1 MRGRRLAA
9 FAVSG
14 ALAAAVSGGTV
25 AASGDSAPTFSATVL
40 PGAGGEPNVSI
51 SPNGATVLVSGLDGK
66 SPATLY
72 RSTDGGASFTEISPD
87 FSSTGGGDWDMRFL
101 DDQTV
106 VATDLGMGQFFVH
119 RSEDAGSTWTTTKI
133 QMDVYDRP
141 WLEHFGTDKVYV
153 VAKGFDGIPYLF
165 TSIDGGRSFGS
176 PPLPVLVYG
185 TGVVPAEA
193 GGTSPTPADLLVSGM
208 NAYLDHITVDP
219 VTGDLYVL
227 YGIES
232 PRSYGPAHP
241 LGVADR
247 LYVAHLEGGT
257 MVSRPVHL
265 GEPGESSISGFNWMT
280 IDSAGTLYVLAN
292 GSIAG
297 RHSARLSYSKDHGAS
312 WSPLVDL
319 GPAGGSNVYGSI
331 AGGDPG
337 VLSLVYLRGTLANP
351 SEAQDWYAEVARVT
365 GADTSVPAVTIVRPV
380 AAAVH
385 TADICFDGILCGLP
399 GFGEN
404 RDLLDYIWNAIDSA
418 GRAYAVVA
426 SDGPAS
432 GGASGVSVILLRQ
445 TGGAF
450 HGPGAPS

>member
-1 MRGRRLAA
+1 M
-9 FAVSG
+9 
-14 ALAAAVSGGTV
+14 
-25 AASGDSAPTFSATVL
+25 
-40 PGAGGEPNVSI
+40 SI
-51 SPNGATVLVSGLDGK
+51 SPDGATLH
-66 SPATLY
+66 
-72 RSTDGGASFTEISPD
+72 RSSDGGVSFTEMTPE

-101 DDQTV
+101 DNRTV
-106 VATDLGMGQFFVH
+106 VATDLGMGRFFVH

-141 WLEHFGTDKVYV
+141 WLDHFGTDKVYV

-165 TSIDGGRSFGS
+165 TSVDGGRSFGS
-176 PPLPVLVYG
+176 PPLPILVYG

-193 GGTSPTPADLLVSGM
+193 GGASPTPADLLASGM

-219 VTGDLYVL
+219 ATGDLYVL

-232 PRSYGPAHP
+232 PRSYDPAHP
-241 LGVADR
+241 LGAADR

-265 GEPGESSISGFNWMT
+265 GEPGM
-280 IDSAGTLYVLAN
+280 
-292 GSIAG
+292 
-297 RHSARLSYSKDHGAS
+297 
-312 WSPLVDL
+312 
-319 GPAGGSNVYGSI
+319 
-331 AGGDPG
+331 
-337 VLSLVYLRGTLANP
+337 LSLVYLRGTLADP
-351 SEAQDWYAEVARVT
+351 SEAQDWFAETGRVT
-365 GADTSVPAVTIVRPV
+365 GADTSSPGVAIVRPV

-404 RDLLDYIWNAIDSA
+404 RDLVDYIWNAIDPS

-432 GGASGVSVILLRQ
+432 GGAGGVSVIVPRQ
-445 TGGAF
+445 SGGPL
-450 HGPGAPS
+450 HGRGAPS